1 MQRGPY
7 SAYMIFPLFLHSGLP
22 LCRGS
27 GLSGHTRGTLFCS
40 RGLALSLLA
49 PRLDALSADALQV
62 LDLIK
67 PVTDTVVIGTGHRL
81 VEVPTHIQEA
91 LRHRNIGIEPADTA
105 TAIGIY
111 NTLVSDGRAVAAF
124 LFPVQ

>member
-1 MQRGPY
+1 M
-7 SAYMIFPLFLHSGLP
+7 
-22 LCRGS
+22 
-27 GLSGHTRGTLFCS
+27 
-40 RGLALSLLA
+40 SLLA
-49 PRLDALSADALQV
+49 PRLDALSADALEV

-81 VEVPTHIQEA
+81 VEVPTHITEA
-91 LRHRNIGIEPADTA
+91 LQRRNIGIEPADTA